1 MPHIVLKPMPQS
13 PGAICVGTADGAPL
27 AYRGRDLY
35 VGDHLVTMA
44 EVGED
49 LVDAVDRAAT
59 RVLGSEW
66 VTSLARLAQVNRRTT
81 SKDRIAKFGLPD
93 YVLLLLG
100 HAAAH
105 EHPRAL
111 GHALLCV
118 EAIQSDTTTA
128 SDETGRPTFVD
139 AAERNISATKTLRR
153 ALTLLDDVLFERE
166 AFRAR
171 KQSAEA
177 DWMWKD
183 GRGKVTED

>member
-1 MPHIVLKPMPQS
+1 VHIVLKPMPQS
-13 PGAICVGTADGAPL
+13 TGAVCVGTADGEPL
-27 AYRGRDLY
+27 TYRGRDLL
-35 VGDHLVTMA
+35 VNDRPVTMA
-44 EVGED
+44 DVGED
-49 LVDAVDRAAT
+49 LVNAVDRAAT

-118 EAIQSDTTTA
+118 EAIQSEHETG
-128 SDETGRPTFVD
+128 SDESGRPTVVD
-139 AAERNISATKTLRR
+139 TTERNLAATKTLRR
-153 ALTLLDDVLFERE
+153 ALSLLDDVLFERE

-171 KQSAEA
+171 KQAAEI
-177 DWMWKD
+177 DFVWKD
-183 GRGKVTED
+183 GGKPVTKD

>member
-1 MPHIVLKPMPQS
+1 MHIVLKPMPQS
-13 PGAICVGTADGAPL
+13 PGSVCVGTADGEPL
-27 AYRGRDLY
+27 SYRGRDLH
-35 VGDHLVTMA
+35 VGDRLVSMA
-44 EVGED
+44 EIGED

-118 EAIQSDTTTA
+118 EALQSDSVTG
-128 SDETGRPTFVD
+128 SDESGRPTVVD
-139 AAERNISATKTLRR
+139 TAERNMAATKTLRR
-153 ALTLLDDVLFERE
+153 ALSLLDDVLFERE

-171 KQSAEA
+171 KQASDAAFE
-177 DWMWKD
+177 WKD
-183 GRGKVTED
+183 GDRPVTKD